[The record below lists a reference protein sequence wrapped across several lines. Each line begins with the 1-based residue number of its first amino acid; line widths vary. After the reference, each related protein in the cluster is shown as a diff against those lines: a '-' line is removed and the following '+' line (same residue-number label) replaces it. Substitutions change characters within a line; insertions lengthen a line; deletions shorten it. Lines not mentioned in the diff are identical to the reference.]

1 MQFDLSADDSID
13 ATEPV
18 APGTSCTTE
27 CYWTGT
33 TWICYEEP

>member
-18 APGTSCTTE
+18 APGTSCSSGCNWQSGDPFCLE
-27 CYWTGT
+27 
-33 TWICYEEP
+33 